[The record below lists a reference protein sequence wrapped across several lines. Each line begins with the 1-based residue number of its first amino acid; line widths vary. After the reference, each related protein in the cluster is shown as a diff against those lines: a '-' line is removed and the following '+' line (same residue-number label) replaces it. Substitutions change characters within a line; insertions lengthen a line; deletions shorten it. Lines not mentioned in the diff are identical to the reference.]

1 MSLSLHPGE
10 DGVLFRRQVPGL
22 QSHLEFLPEDPCV
35 LPSSWPAQVG
45 ASLHQPPHA
54 VVGWEL
60 VVWDLLKK
68 HQDQQILLLIKQK
81 EAGKRRYFFSLLD
94 LRSIYRVSFPP
105 KLQPLSNI
113 VFLNN
118 QATQENKWPTR
129 CVTVNCRCVK
139 NLICQI
145 KHFAILLL
153 ATTL

>member
-60 VVWDLLKK
+60 VVWDLFEK
-68 HQDQQILLLIKQK
+68 HQDQHILLLIKK
-81 EAGKRRYFFSLLD
+81 TEAGESILLFQCLRRQ
-94 LRSIYRVSFPP
+94 P
-105 KLQPLSNI
+105 KSH
-113 VFLNN
+113 
-118 QATQENKWPTR
+118 TR
-129 CVTVNCRCVK
+129 CDFPKNIIPEAHHIAHCYLSTTVMQSHKRVK
-139 NLICQI
+139 MIKSIFECQLSI
-145 KHFAILLL
+145 DIE
-153 ATTL
+153 TTSVK